1 MVLQESMYHRKL
13 CGVYTLDA
21 IHDVQFLHSPT
32 VYYLLTYVHF
42 NNCFQAN
49 LV

>member
-21 IHDVQFLHSPT
+21 IHDVVFAFTYS
-32 VYYLLTYVHF
+32 VLLTYL
-42 NNCFQAN
+42 CPFQ
-49 LV
+49 